1 MGRTSR
7 LCAMLAV
14 ILATAGVAACGGGD
28 EMSADEKQIRAT
40 LTKAL
45 TSTDPAI
52 CRSLM
57 TASFVRQITE
67 ETTVTAALTDC
78 RQEVKRDQAKSVEI
92 KRVDR
97 RESRASAV
105 FHTEGG
111 VLPFEEATVS
121 LRRADRTWRVH
132 RLTAATLD
140 RPRFFQV
147 GRRQLTAPPNR
158 LNDDTASCVLRA
170 LKKVSDQRIVASFVD
185 GESSFIHNPALIC
198 GVRQGLDEAGA
209 SEREQR
215 CIAGR
220 LRRALEARDGDALLE
235 GMLADSAGAQRR
247 FNGIIARCR

>member
-1 MGRTSR
+1 
-7 LCAMLAV
+7 
-14 ILATAGVAACGGGD
+14 
-28 EMSADEKQIRAT
+28 MSGDEKQIRAT

-57 TASFVRQITE
+57 TDSFVRQITD
-67 ETTVTAALTDC
+67 ETTVKAALTDC
-78 RQEVKRDQAKSVEI
+78 RREVKNDQAKSVEI
-92 KRVDR
+92 KSVDR

-121 LRRADRTWRVH
+121 LRRADRRWRVH

-158 LNDDTASCVLRA
+158 LSDDTASCVLRA
-170 LKKVSDQRIVASFVD
+170 LKEVSDTRIVASYVD
-185 GESSFIHNPALIC
+185 GEASFILNPALIC
-198 GVRQGLDEAGA
+198 GVRQGLDEEGA

-215 CIAGR
+215 CMTGR
-220 LRRALEARDGDALLE
+220 LRRALEARGGDALLE
-235 GMLADSAGAQRR
+235 GMLAETPGAQRR
-247 FNGIIARCR
+247 FAGIIDNCR